1 MRDWTPII
9 YGSEC
14 MKKLVAD
21 LDRAASAPYP
31 VMLLG
36 EKGTGKTLVA
46 ELMHRNSARAG
57 GPFIHENCANIAPDT
72 AESILFGHKRGSFTG
87 AIENRMGLFHA
98 ADGGTLFLDEVAEL
112 PRGVQAK
119 LLVAV
124 EKGRIRPLG
133 SRQDESVNVRFISAT
148 NRNLAEAQ
156 ANGYFRGDLLDRLN
170 VLTAVVPPLRERR
183 EDIGPLAQALYQEES
198 QILNEFN
205 VNMPDKLPDA
215 VVEILAEHDWPGNVR
230 ELRNAI
236 IRLITFCP
244 DGNMEEADV
253 LYAIAAP
260 HVRPPAVPPPIP
272 IPTDAL
278 KHLPPGFDLAAHVER
293 ERDEYIDAAVAQSK
307 GNKAEAARLLGMSR
321 QALHKA
327 LERRSPK
334 RKA

>member
-1 MRDWTPII
+1 
-9 YGSEC
+9 
-14 MKKLVAD
+14 
-21 LDRAASAPYP
+21 
-31 VMLLG
+31 
-36 EKGTGKTLVA
+36 
-46 ELMHRNSARAG
+46 
-57 GPFIHENCANIAPDT
+57 
-72 AESILFGHKRGSFTG
+72 
-87 AIENRMGLFHA
+87 
-98 ADGGTLFLDEVAEL
+98 
-112 PRGVQAK
+112 

-253 LYAIAAP
+253 RYAIAAP

-272 IPTDAL
+272 IPT
-278 KHLPPGFDLAAHVER
+278 
-293 ERDEYIDAAVAQSK
+293 
-307 GNKAEAARLLGMSR
+307 
-321 QALHKA
+321 
-327 LERRSPK
+327 
-334 RKA
+334 